1 MNDASCLYREG
12 CRLLL
17 GENIDSLTENVNLQ
31 VPQLHPDQVFDI
43 PQVFESILQVEK
55 QTSSV

>member
-43 PQVFESILQVEK
+43 P
-55 QTSSV
+55 